1 MSKNENIINQSKKS
15 SNKFTLTVITII
27 KSIFILLIMGFI
39 IYYISYY
46 CSEIYVKNSFNRTST
61 GGWCYD
67 EYLNPIYG
75 ILGIIIYALTN
86 YFSFLSYNF
95 IISKLK
101 NYKTI
106 IGKIMFIL
114 FSFFINIL
122 MLIMYSQL
130 FGSYLFEN
138 TFLEFFN
145 KIIISFGWVVFPI
158 IFFIIY
164 FGKYDKCKQSP

>member
-1 MSKNENIINQSKKS
+1 MSKNENIINPNPKS
-15 SNKFTLTVITII
+15 SNKFLLIIITII
-27 KSIFILLIMGFI
+27 KSIFILLIIGFI
-39 IYYISYY
+39 MYYISFY
-46 CSEIYVKNSFNRTST
+46 CSEIYSKNSFNRTNT
-61 GGWCYD
+61 GGWCYH

-75 ILGIIIYALTN
+75 VLGITLYALTN

-130 FGSYLFEN
+130 FGSYSFEN

-164 FGKYDKCKQSP
+164 FGKYDKCKQKS